1 MSLATSRVI
10 LSVSARE
17 ACKHTKT
24 QFNCSAELD
33 EQTLLIY
40 SSSGKYRTENCN
52 LIPIWKLDLAVAL
65 TPFRVSYLSNQLH
78 YFSQVLLLLENLLGF
93 CPKGNKFREM
103 FVVIFIQRP
112 SVLAVTDQPVNRWEV
127 FPLSQL
133 LVQPPEH
140 LSTEEKRLTNTK
152 KNDKD
157 ALKHVHTGD

>member
-17 ACKHTKT
+17 ACKPSLTVQQNLMSRHSWSIH
-24 QFNCSAELD
+24 QV
-33 EQTLLIY
+33 
-40 SSSGKYRTENCN
+40 ENIR
-52 LIPIWKLDLAVAL
+52 LKIVMFIPIWKLDLAVAL

-112 SVLAVTDQPVNRWEV
+112 SVLAVTDQPVNRREV